1 MYNIN
6 EKEGD
11 SMSKKEKSK
20 IKLEE
25 FKVLWKYA
33 GKEKTKIVSLGLILL
48 IFNIIAYSTG
58 YLIGQ
63 ATEQVTLGQ
72 IKTSIT
78 FLLLYGFVELI
89 GSVGTNIVSYFI
101 NKYQIR
107 ISRKIGY
114 DTYEK
119 TMSLPAIAF
128 ETKTSGEIINRV
140 TNDTE
145 SIIGLVQE
153 LIYFISDMISS
164 IIVYIYI
171 FINSWEIAILILLDI
186 FFFSFVLK
194 KYKKDIKESKK
205 KNKEAN
211 DNFTN
216 ITVESIRGIREIRT
230 LGAIGTLKRNVKNI
244 INDLLNTSIKNNY
257 IEKVYRIKQIT
268 MTILLEV
275 GSFILCIVL
284 IGKGRISLSFFISL
298 TYYIYRFTGILQSIG
313 SMTKMLE
320 EVSVSLGRIN
330 EILNNKLYKDVTY
343 GNNEIKSPIGCIKFD
358 NVTFH
363 YPKEKN
369 TLEDFSIEF
378 KPNMKTA
385 IVGFSG
391 EGKTTI
397 FNLLTRIF
405 DPISGKITI
414 DDIDISSLTEN
425 DLRKHISII
434 RQDPFIFNRT
444 IIENFKMI
452 DPDVTLENVR
462 HYCKLAS
469 IDDYIMSLPK
479 NYNTLLGEGGVNL
492 SGGQKQRIAI
502 ARTLLKQSKVI
513 LFDEATSSLDN
524 QTQDI
529 VKNTISQLS
538 SNHTIIIIAHR
549 LETVK
554 DADIIYV
561 IDGGK
566 VVASGSHDQLIKNC
580 NIYKKLYSP
589 DERKTIIN

>member
-1 MYNIN
+1 
-6 EKEGD
+6 
-11 SMSKKEKSK
+11 MSKKEKSK

-63 ATEQVTLGQ
+63 ATEQATLGQ

-205 KNKEAN
+205 KNKEVN

-216 ITVESIRGIREIRT
+216 ITVESIRGIREIGT